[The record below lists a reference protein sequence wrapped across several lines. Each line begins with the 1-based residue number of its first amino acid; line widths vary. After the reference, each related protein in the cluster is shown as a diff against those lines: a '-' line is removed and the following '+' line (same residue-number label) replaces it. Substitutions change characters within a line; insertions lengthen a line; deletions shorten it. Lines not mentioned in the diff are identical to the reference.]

1 MHSYAKSM
9 SSSFLLFVLPRNEV
23 LYLANNHFLSK
34 WSIFQQ
40 KEKLKKVLLS
50 YYLFS
55 SASSKTRQKKDKRNV
70 KLVVILESPESNFD
84 NFRFQQS
91 NDASKIIML
100 LVTRWLQALTIS
112 YLIGVFEIMIMPREM
127 FGTITANK
135 FNGSFILRIKNKG
148 DLRVERCQWKVMIKT
163 KNKFSISFGSE
174 LKLIYN

>member
-1 MHSYAKSM
+1 M
-9 SSSFLLFVLPRNEV
+9 
-23 LYLANNHFLSK
+23 
-34 WSIFQQ
+34 
-40 KEKLKKVLLS
+40 KKVLLS

-70 KLVVILESPESNFD
+70 KLVVLLESPESNFD

-112 YLIGVFEIMIMPREM
+112 YLIGLFEIVIMPKE
-127 FGTITANK
+127 FFFWGTITANT

-148 DLRVERCQWKVMIKT
+148 DLRVERCQ
-163 KNKFSISFGSE
+163 
-174 LKLIYN
+174 

>member
-1 MHSYAKSM
+1 MHSYANSM

-23 LYLANNHFLSK
+23 LYPANNHFVSK

-112 YLIGVFEIMIMPREM
+112 YLIGLFEIMIM
-127 FGTITANK
+127 
-135 FNGSFILRIKNKG
+135 
-148 DLRVERCQWKVMIKT
+148 
-163 KNKFSISFGSE
+163 
-174 LKLIYN
+174 LKEIFFWHDYGK